1 MNHAHF
7 QCSQCGKV
15 ISLRETLASR
25 VPLPRGFRSEA
36 VELTVKGR
44 CAECG

>member
-1 MNHAHF
+1 VAR
-7 QCSQCGKV
+7 S
-15 ISLRETLASR
+15 
-25 VPLPRGFRSEA
+25 VPLPRGFRSEC